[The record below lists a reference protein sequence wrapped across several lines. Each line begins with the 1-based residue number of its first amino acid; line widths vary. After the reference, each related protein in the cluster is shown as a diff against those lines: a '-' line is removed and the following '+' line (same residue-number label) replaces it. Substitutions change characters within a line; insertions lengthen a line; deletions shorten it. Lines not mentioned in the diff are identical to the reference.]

1 MRINSLVLQNFRSY
15 KALHIEVTEQ
25 NVQVFSGPNGVG
37 KTNILEAIV
46 LLSLTK
52 SFHSREE
59 SDLITWNEAFYR
71 LQASVVTDAGMPRT
85 LEVAS
90 QLEPRKK
97 KAFYKD
103 DIACKASQLVGI
115 LPTVQFFPQD
125 LDLFTGS
132 PARRR
137 QFLDQLLCQVS
148 PQYLQ
153 NLSTY
158 QQVLKQR
165 NALLKRINAATASVS
180 DLLLWDQKLAELGAY
195 ITIDRLELIGLWQ
208 LTIRHELQQLGEHF
222 TEVEFVYKRK
232 GTRTEKAA
240 LTAELL
246 QLLTESAPR
255 DVLLQATSIGPHRD
269 DWYLQV
275 DGHTFTSFASRG
287 QQRAAVLA
295 LILLQTSYLELKRND
310 RPIILLDDVFSEFD
324 ERHQMALLEVMQ
336 QSQVFITSAVTPPK
350 INGAAYWQVMPGTIV
365 LV

>member
-52 SFHSREE
+52 SFQSREE
-59 SDLITWNEAFYR
+59 SDMITWDEAFYR
-71 LQASVVTDAGMPRT
+71 LQATITTDAGMPCSV
-85 LEVAS
+85 EVAS

-103 DIACKASQLVGI
+103 DIACKAGQLVGV

-125 LDLFTGS
+125 LDLFTGT

-148 PQYLQ
+148 PHYLQ
-153 NLSTY
+153 TLSTY
-158 QQVLKQR
+158 QQVVKQR
-165 NALLKRINAATASVS
+165 NALLKKINVGHASAS
-180 DLLLWDQKLAELGAY
+180 QLPLWDQQIAELGAY

-208 LTIRHELQQLGEHF
+208 LTIGHELRQLGETF
-222 TEVEFVYKRK
+222 SEVEFVYKRK
-232 GTRTEKAA
+232 GTEQDKAVLTTE
-240 LTAELL
+240 LY
-246 QLLTESAPR
+246 QLLTEYAPR
-255 DVLLQATSIGPHRD
+255 DILLQTTSIGPHRD

-275 DGHTFTSFASRG
+275 DGHIFTSFASRG

-295 LILLQTSYLELKRND
+295 LILLQTSYLELKRGD

-336 QSQVFITSAVTPPK
+336 QSQVFITSAITPP
-350 INGAAYWQVMPGTIV
+350 IIPGAAYWNVLPGAIA
-365 LV
+365 LQ